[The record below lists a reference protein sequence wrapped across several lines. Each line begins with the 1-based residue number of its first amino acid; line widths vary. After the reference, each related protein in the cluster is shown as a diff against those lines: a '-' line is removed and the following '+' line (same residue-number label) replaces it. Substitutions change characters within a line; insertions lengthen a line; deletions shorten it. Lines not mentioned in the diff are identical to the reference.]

1 MKLCCS
7 SRAYARA
14 LQSGSLTQLE
24 WVDRCA
30 ELRFDGIDFAAS
42 HFPRTDSDYLAQLK
56 KLCVD
61 RGLTVACVAVDVPF
75 GDGDVD
81 RQAAFLEEW
90 IDHAVALGAPL
101 LRLGAG
107 AATGTPA
114 IAWREMVRGLKR
126 SSAAAKDRN
135 VTLAMQPRESTLIAT
150 PADAKRAIKECDS
163 AWLRLAPAIACFDAP
178 DGAEWTALID
188 EAVIVLSH
196 GDDAAAVS
204 ALREHGYIGFMSIES
219 SGEDEDAALRAAV
232 ERLHAT
238 DAR

>member
-61 RGLTVACVAVDVPF
+61 RGLTVACVAADVPF
-75 GDGDVD
+75 GDGNVD
-81 RQAAFLEEW
+81 LQAALLEEW
-90 IDHAVALGAPL
+90 TDRAVALGAPL
-101 LRLGAG
+101 LRLSAG

-114 IAWREMVRGLKR
+114 IAWRELVRGLKR
-126 SSAAAKDRN
+126 ATVAAKDRN
-135 VTLAMQPRESTLIAT
+135 VTLAMEPRDSTLVAT
-150 PADAKRAIKECDS
+150 PADAKRALKECDS
-163 AWLRLAPAIACFDAP
+163 AWLRLAPALSCFGEPAS
-178 DGAEWTALID
+178 AEWTGLIG
-188 EAVIVLSH
+188 EAVIVVSH
-196 GDDAAAVS
+196 GDDERAFPP
-204 ALREHGYIGFMSIES
+204 LRQIGYNGFLSVES
-219 SGEDEDAALRAAV
+219 SGEDEDATLRAAV
-232 ERLHAT
+232 ERVREAE
-238 DAR
+238 AR